1 MITVEV
7 INDYNQKLYIE
18 SQLIKSL
25 ILNVLEFEGICEA
38 DLIFILSNRNYL
50 NKLKKSFFSKDH
62 YTDVIA
68 FNLNDQDE
76 KIEGEIYIS
85 IDDVLLNSKE
95 FNQSF
100 NDEFKRIIIHG
111 LLHILGYDDDTIINK
126 KQMTKLENKYM
137 KFSNKEI
144 IKV

>member
-25 ILNVLEFEGICEA
+25 ILNVLKFEGIFEA
-38 DLIFILSNRNYL
+38 DLILILSNRNYL

-100 NDEFKRIIIHG
+100 NDEFKRVIIHG

-137 KFSNKEI
+137 KFLNKEI

>member
-137 KFSNKEI
+137 KFLNKEI

>member
-25 ILNVLEFEGICEA
+25 ILNVLEFEGIFEA

-126 KQMTKLENKYM
+126 KQMTELENKYM
-137 KFSNKEI
+137 KFLNKEI

>member
-25 ILNVLEFEGICEA
+25 ILNVLEFEGIFEA

-68 FNLNDQDE
+68 FNLNDQGE

-111 LLHILGYDDDTIINK
+111 LLHVLGYDDDTIINK

>member
-1 MITVEV
+1 VITVEV

-25 ILNVLEFEGICEA
+25 ILNVLKFEGVFEA

-100 NDEFKRIIIHG
+100 NDEFKRVIIHG
-111 LLHILGYDDDTIINK
+111 LLHILGHDDDTIINK

-137 KFSNKEI
+137 KFLNKEI
-144 IKV
+144 IKF

>member
-25 ILNVLEFEGICEA
+25 ILNVLEFEGVCEA

-111 LLHILGYDDDTIINK
+111 LLHVLGYDDDTIVNK
-126 KQMTKLENKYM
+126 KQMTKLEDKYM
-137 KFSNKEI
+137 KFLNKEI

>member
-25 ILNVLEFEGICEA
+25 ILNVLEFEGVCEA

-137 KFSNKEI
+137 KFLNKEI

>member
-25 ILNVLEFEGICEA
+25 ILNVLEFEGVCEA

-68 FNLNDQDE
+68 FNLNDQGE

-95 FNQSF
+95 FDQSF
-100 NDEFKRIIIHG
+100 NDEFIRIIIHG
-111 LLHILGYDDDTIINK
+111 LLHVLGYDDDTIINK

-137 KFSNKEI
+137 KFLNKEI

>member
-25 ILNVLEFEGICEA
+25 ILNVLKFEGVFEA

-50 NKLKKSFFSKDH
+50 NKLKKLFFSKDH

-76 KIEGEIYIS
+76 KNEGEIYIS

-100 NDEFKRIIIHG
+100 NDEFKRVIIHG

-137 KFSNKEI
+137 KFLNKEI
-144 IKV
+144 IKF

>member
-1 MITVEV
+1 MITIEV
-7 INDYNQKLYIE
+7 INDYNSKLYIE

-25 ILNVLEFEGICEA
+25 ILNVLKYEGISEA

-50 NKLKKSFFSKDH
+50 SKLKKSFFNKDH

-68 FNLNDQDE
+68 FNLNDQNE

-85 IDDVLLNSKE
+85 IDDVLLNSQE
-95 FNQSF
+95 FNESF

-111 LLHILGYDDDTIINK
+111 LLHVLGYDDNTIANK

-137 KFSNKEI
+137 NFFNKEV
-144 IKV
+144 IKI

>member
-25 ILNVLEFEGICEA
+25 ILNVLEFEGIFEA

-111 LLHILGYDDDTIINK
+111 LLHVLGYDDDTIINK

>member
-68 FNLNDQDE
+68 FNLNDQGE

-137 KFSNKEI
+137 KFLNKEI
-144 IKV
+144 IKF

>member
-1 MITVEV
+1 MITIEV
-7 INDYNQKLYIE
+7 INDYNSKLYIE

-25 ILNVLEFEGICEA
+25 ILNVLKYEGISEA

-50 NKLKKSFFSKDH
+50 SKLKKSFFNKDH

-68 FNLNDQDE
+68 FNLNDQNE

-85 IDDVLLNSKE
+85 IDDVLLNSQE
-95 FNQSF
+95 FNESF

-111 LLHILGYDDDTIINK
+111 LLHVLGYDDDSIANK

-137 KFSNKEI
+137 NFFNKEV
-144 IKV
+144 IKI

>member
-1 MITVEV
+1 MITIEV
-7 INDYNQKLYIE
+7 INDYNSKLYIE

-25 ILNVLEFEGICEA
+25 ILNVLKFEGISDA

-50 NKLKKSFFSKDH
+50 SKLKKSFFN

-76 KIEGEIYIS
+76 KNEGEIYIS

-100 NDEFKRIIIHG
+100 NDEFKRIVIHG
-111 LLHILGYDDDTIINK
+111 LLHILGYDDDSIANK
-126 KQMTKLENKYM
+126 KQMTELENKYM
-137 KFSNKEI
+137 KFLNEEI

>member
-25 ILNVLEFEGICEA
+25 ILNVLKFEGVFEA

-100 NDEFKRIIIHG
+100 NDEFKRVIIHG
-111 LLHILGYDDDTIINK
+111 LLHILGHDDDTIINK

-137 KFSNKEI
+137 KFLNKEI
-144 IKV
+144 IKF

>member
-25 ILNVLEFEGICEA
+25 ILNVLKFEGVFEA

-50 NKLKKSFFSKDH
+50 NKLKKLFFSKDH

-68 FNLNDQDE
+68 FNLNNQDE

-100 NDEFKRIIIHG
+100 NDEFKRVIIHG

-137 KFSNKEI
+137 KFLNKEI
-144 IKV
+144 IKF

>member
-95 FNQSF
+95 FDQSF

-137 KFSNKEI
+137 KFLNKEI

>member
-111 LLHILGYDDDTIINK
+111 LLHVLGYNDDTIINK

-137 KFSNKEI
+137 KFLNKEI
-144 IKV
+144 IKF

>member
-1 MITVEV
+1 MTVEV

-25 ILNVLEFEGICEA
+25 ILNVLKFEGVFEA

-100 NDEFKRIIIHG
+100 NDEFKRVIIHG
-111 LLHILGYDDDTIINK
+111 LLHILGHDDDTIINK

-137 KFSNKEI
+137 KFLNKEI
-144 IKV
+144 IKF